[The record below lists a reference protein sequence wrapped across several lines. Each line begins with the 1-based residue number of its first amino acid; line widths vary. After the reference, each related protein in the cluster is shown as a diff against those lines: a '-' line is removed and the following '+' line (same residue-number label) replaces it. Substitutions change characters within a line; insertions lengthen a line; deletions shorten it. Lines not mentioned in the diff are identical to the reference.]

1 MTAWLFDTTFILP
14 FFGIDVA
21 IPTLR
26 DQLESILRAR
36 QLDILVSSCSL
47 IEAKWNSIRQYQKT
61 KNKDYLDGANQALA
75 SLQANKYMKIVD
87 TWFVKDAN
95 AYADELLLCGHRDY
109 MDCWIAATAKVQGLV
124 LVSEDISLKELI
136 SEKIKWTDFRM
147 VNWAEFLEE
156 IQAVNS

>member
-21 IPTLR
+21 IPALR
-26 DQLESILRAR
+26 DQLEAILSS
-36 QLDILVSSCSL
+36 QQQDISVSSCSL

-61 KNKDYLDGANQALA
+61 KNQDYLDEANQALA

-95 AYADELLLCGHRDY
+95 AFADELLVIGHRDY

-124 LVSEDISLKELI
+124 LVSEDADLKELI
-136 SEKIKWTDFRM
+136 SEKTKWAVFRM
-147 VNWAEFLEE
+147 ASWNEFLEE
-156 IQAVNS
+156 IQASS

>member
-21 IPTLR
+21 IPDLR
-26 DQLESILRAR
+26 DQLKSILSTR
-36 QLDILVSSCSL
+36 QLGIFISSCSL

-61 KNKDYLDGANQALA
+61 RDKDYLDGANQALA
-75 SLQANKYMKIVD
+75 SLQANKYMKIVE

-95 AYADELLLCGHRDY
+95 AFADELLLCGHRDY

-124 LVSEDISLKELI
+124 LVSEDKNLKELI
-136 SEKIKWTDFRM
+136 TEKTKWTEFRM
-147 VNWAEFLEE
+147 VNWEEFLEE
-156 IQAVNS
+156 IKVSDS